1 MMSAS
6 LLGRSQVN
14 TVVVGYGF
22 AGKKFHCPLVRA
34 TSGLVLY
41 GVVARDQDTQK
52 QAQQDHG
59 DLKTFNVLE
68 EALTDAEVDLIILAT
83 PSSTHASMAIAALQG
98 LVVFLP
104 SQINLTLENSQQ
116 AFFPSLSLSL
126 CCTILQQRN
135 T

>member
-1 MMSAS
+1 MSAS
-6 LLGRSQVN
+6 LLLGRSQVN

-41 GVVARDQDTQK
+41 GVVARDPDTQQ

-59 DLKTFNVLE
+59 ALKTFNVLE

-104 SQINLTLENSQQ
+104 FQIKLTLETHSKS
-116 AFFPSLSLSL
+116 FFLFYSKE
-126 CCTILQQRN
+126 TRDN
-135 T
+135 R